1 MSHAGVG
8 DRPPHITMYADTIAA
23 IATPPG
29 EGGIG
34 TIRLSGPLAGQIL
47 ARIFMPASG
56 RPISADSIESHRLMF
71 GYVRDPHTG
80 QQVDE
85 ALAVLMRA
93 PRSYTR
99 EDVVEIDCHGGMIPL
114 QEVLGLCLREG
125 ARLAQP
131 GEFTLRAF
139 LNGRLDLAQAE
150 AVLDVVRARSA
161 EGLRMAVEQ
170 LRGGL
175 SERVRVIRAQLL
187 RALAHLEAN
196 IDFPEDDVPPA
207 DVLPDLHAALNDL
220 QALIASAGTGM
231 VFRQGIRTALVGRPN
246 VGKSSLLNALLRV
259 ERAIVTPIP
268 GTTRDTLEE
277 VATLRGVPFVLTDTA
292 GLREHHHTADPI
304 EKIGME
310 RTRRALAGADLVVM
324 VFDGSQPLSPADMSI
339 IEEVKRGGPAA
350 RLAVLNKSDLPR
362 ALNPQQLASV
372 LARVRAQAAEA
383 SETGE
388 ALEIEIVE
396 ASATRPGGT
405 DALEEKM
412 AELVLRGRVLPA
424 PGEATITSVRHLNA
438 LQRARQHVE
447 AAIASSEQG
456 VPAAFVAVDLHSAL
470 SALGEITGETVG
482 EDLLDEIFSNFC
494 IGK

>member
-1 MSHAGVG
+1 
-8 DRPPHITMYADTIAA
+8 
-23 IATPPG
+23 
-29 EGGIG
+29 
-34 TIRLSGPLAGQIL
+34 
-47 ARIFMPASG
+47 MPASG
-56 RPISADSIESHRLMF
+56 KPVSADSIESHRLMF
-71 GYVRDPHTG
+71 GYVRDPRTG

-170 LRGGL
+170 LKGGL
-175 SERVRVIRAQLL
+175 SERVRGIRARLL
-187 RALAHLEAN
+187 RVLAHLEAN

-259 ERAIVTPIP
+259 DRAIVTPIP

-310 RTRRALAGADLVVM
+310 RTRRALAEADLVVM

-362 ALNPQQLASV
+362 ALNPEQLALV
-372 LARVRAQAAEA
+372 LAGALVQAAEA
-383 SETGE
+383 SETGK
-388 ALEIEIVE
+388 ALEIVE

-424 PGEATITSVRHLNA
+424 PGEATITSVRHLDA

-447 AAIASSEQG
+447 AAIASGEQR